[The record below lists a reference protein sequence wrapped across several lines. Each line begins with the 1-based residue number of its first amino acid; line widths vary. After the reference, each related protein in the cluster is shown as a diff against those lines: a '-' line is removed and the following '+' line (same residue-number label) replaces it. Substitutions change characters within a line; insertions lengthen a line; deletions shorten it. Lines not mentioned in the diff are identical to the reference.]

1 MLKKF
6 FILIIA
12 VLVLC
17 AVPCALLANQS
28 SAQRGLIVTL
38 FTPEL
43 QKASDEFYS
52 HYLSSTPTVANY
64 FGKVLSLKKN
74 DHGYYIK
81 FGITPYLGPHIS
93 VGDDEVTYFVNN
105 IGDITL
111 LDFAHKKSYEL
122 PPRLGVS
129 VKKPMPID

>member
-12 VLVLC
+12 VLILC

-28 SAQRGLIVTL
+28 SEQRGLIVTL
-38 FTPEL
+38 FRPAL
-43 QKASDEFYS
+43 QKASDDFYS

-64 FGKVLSLKKN
+64 SGKLLDLTKTEN
-74 DHGYYIK
+74 GYVAQ

-105 IGDITL
+105 AGDIAL

-122 PPRLGVS
+122 PPRLGVR
-129 VKKPMPID
+129 VKKPIPID

>member
-1 MLKKF
+1 MRKKL

-17 AVPCALLANQS
+17 TVPCALLANQS
-28 SAQRGLIVTL
+28 SEQRGLIVTL
-38 FTPEL
+38 FTTEL
-43 QKASDEFYS
+43 QKASDNFYS
-52 HYLSSTPTVANY
+52 EYLSDTPSVANY
-64 FGKVLSLKKN
+64 SGKVLSLKKN

-81 FGITPYLGPHIS
+81 FGIEPYFGPHIS
-93 VGDDEVTYFVNN
+93 VGYDEVTYFVNN

-122 PPRLGVS
+122 PPRLGVR
-129 VKKPMPID
+129 VKKPIPID

>member
-17 AVPCALLANQS
+17 AVPCAIFANQS
-28 SAQRGLIVTL
+28 SEQRGLIVTL

-43 QKASDEFYS
+43 QKVSDEFYS

-64 FGKVLSLKKN
+64 SGKLLGLTKTEN
-74 DHGYYIK
+74 GYVAQ
-81 FGITPYLGPHIS
+81 FGITPYFGPHIS

-122 PPRLGVS
+122 PPRLGIT
-129 VKKPMPID
+129 VKKPMPIE